1 MIASGN
7 HTLKMRSGVE
17 GSLTQLLL
25 KSIERIRFFDF
36 AALRATSLRITCGR
50 KINCNLTFF
59 IGKGRTF
66 YALVTDAYEAF
77 EHFGFFKFL
86 ASSEWN
92 YTEGSEQYG
101 ALPFITG
108 TLMTTLLALIFCIPF
123 SLPVALFVGE
133 YFKGTKMAAVL
144 STVTDL
150 LAGIPS
156 IIYGLW
162 GFYTLRPIIMA
173 LNISPQGSG
182 VLTASLVLAIM
193 IIPYAASLSA
203 EFIKMV
209 PNDLKEGA
217 YSLGATRA
225 EVIRKVV
232 FPVAGSGIFSSY
244 ILAIG
249 RALGETMTVTMLI
262 GNTNNIPESITST
275 GNSMAS
281 IIANQFGEADD
292 LRLSS
297 LIAIGL
303 ILFLITAIINMVG
316 KIMIKRARIV

>member
-1 MIASGN
+1 MNDKLYKTI
-7 HTLKMRSGVE
+7 
-17 GSLTQLLL
+17 LLV
-25 KSIERIRFFDF
+25 
-36 AALRATSLRITCGR
+36 AALVIPTVCGGV
-50 KINCNLTFF
+50 I
-59 IGKGRTF
+59 

-77 EHFGFFKFL
+77 DHFGFFKFL
-86 ASSEWN
+86 TSSEWD
-92 YTEGSEQYG
+92 YTSGAEQYG

-108 TLMTTLLALIFCIPF
+108 TLMTTLLALLICIPF

-133 YFKGTKMAAVL
+133 YFKGTKVASIL
-144 STVTDL
+144 GTITDL

-162 GFYTLRPIIMA
+162 GFYTLRPLIMA

-182 VLTASLVLAIM
+182 ILTASLVLAIM
-193 IIPYAASLSA
+193 IVPYAASLSS

-225 EVIRKVV
+225 EVVRKVI
-232 FPVAGSGIFSSY
+232 FPVAGSGIFSAY
-244 ILAIG
+244 VLAIG

-262 GNTNNIPESITST
+262 GNTNNIPNSITST

-281 IIANQFGEADD
+281 VIANQFGEASD

-303 ILFLITAIINMVG
+303 VLFIITALINMVG
-316 KIMIKRARIV
+316 KIMIKRARIA

>member
-1 MIASGN
+1 MN
-7 HTLKMRSGVE
+7 DKLYKV
-17 GSLTQLLL
+17 LL
-25 KSIERIRFFDF
+25 FV
-36 AALRATSLRITCGR
+36 AALVMPLVCGGV
-50 KINCNLTFF
+50 I
-59 IGKGRTF
+59 
-66 YALVTDAYEAF
+66 YALVTDAYDAF

-86 ASSEWN
+86 TTKEWN
-92 YTEGSEQYG
+92 YTEGAEQYG

-133 YFKGTKMAAVL
+133 YFKGTKIASVL

-173 LNISPQGSG
+173 LDISPQGSG
-182 VLTASLVLAIM
+182 ILTASLVLAIM
-193 IIPYAASLSA
+193 IVPYAASLSA

-262 GNTNNIPESITST
+262 GNTNNIPDSITST

-281 IIANQFGEADD
+281 IIANQFGEASD
-292 LRLSS
+292 LRFSS

-303 ILFLITAIINMVG
+303 VLFLITAIINMVG
-316 KIMIKRARIV
+316 KMMIKRARIS

>member
-1 MIASGN
+1 MNDKLYKVLLFIVALIMPIVCG
-7 HTLKMRSGVE
+7 GVV
-17 GSLTQLLL
+17 
-25 KSIERIRFFDF
+25 
-36 AALRATSLRITCGR
+36 
-50 KINCNLTFF
+50 
-59 IGKGRTF
+59 
-66 YALVTDAYEAF
+66 YALVTDAYDAF
-77 EHFGFFKFL
+77 EHFGFFRFL
-86 ASSEWN
+86 TSSEWS
-92 YTEGSEQYG
+92 YTEGAEHYG

-108 TLMTTLLALIFCIPF
+108 TLMTTLLALFFCIPF

-133 YFKGTKMAAVL
+133 YFRGSRIAAVL
-144 STVTDL
+144 STVVDL

-182 VLTASLVLAIM
+182 ILTASLVLAIM
-193 IIPYAASLSA
+193 IIPYASSLSA

-217 YSLGATRA
+217 YSLGATRL
-225 EVIRKVV
+225 EVVRNVV

-244 ILAIG
+244 VLAIG

-262 GNTNNIPESITST
+262 GNTNDMPNSITAT

-281 IIANQFGEADD
+281 IIANQFGEADG

-316 KIMIKRARIV
+316 KIMIKRARIA

>member
-1 MIASGN
+1 MNDKLYRI
-7 HTLKMRSGVE
+7 TLFV
-17 GSLTQLLL
+17 
-25 KSIERIRFFDF
+25 
-36 AALRATSLRITCGR
+36 AALVIPIVCG
-50 KINCNLTFF
+50 
-59 IGKGRTF
+59 GVV
-66 YALVTDAYEAF
+66 YALVTDASDAF
-77 EHFGFFKFL
+77 EHFGFFNFL
-86 ASSEWN
+86 TSSEWS
-92 YTEGSEQYG
+92 YTEGAEQYG

-108 TLMTTLLALIFCIPF
+108 TLMTTLLALVFCIPF

-133 YFKGTKMAAVL
+133 YFKGTRVAAIL

-156 IIYGLW
+156 IIYGVW
-162 GFYTLRPIIMA
+162 GFYTLRPLIMA
-173 LNISPQGSG
+173 LNISPLGSG

-193 IIPYAASLSA
+193 IVPYASSLSA

-225 EVIRKVV
+225 EVVRKVI

-262 GNTNNIPESITST
+262 GNTNNIPDSITST

-303 ILFLITAIINMVG
+303 VLFMITAIINMIG
-316 KIMIKRARIV
+316 KILIKRARIA

>member
-1 MIASGN
+1 MNDKIYRVILLIAAMVMPIVCG
-7 HTLKMRSGVE
+7 GVV
-17 GSLTQLLL
+17 
-25 KSIERIRFFDF
+25 
-36 AALRATSLRITCGR
+36 
-50 KINCNLTFF
+50 
-59 IGKGRTF
+59 
-66 YALVTDAYEAF
+66 YALVTDAYDAF
-77 EHFGFFKFL
+77 EHFGFLKFL
-86 ASSEWN
+86 TSSDWS
-92 YTEGSEQYG
+92 YTEGAEQYG

-133 YFKGTKMAAVL
+133 YFKGTRIAAIL
-144 STVTDL
+144 STIVDL

-162 GFYTLRPIIMA
+162 GFYTLRPLIMA

-182 VLTASLVLAIM
+182 ILTASLVLAIM
-193 IIPYAASLSA
+193 IIPYASSLSA

-217 YSLGATRA
+217 YSLGATQA
-225 EVIRKVV
+225 EVVQKVV
-232 FPVAGSGIFSSY
+232 FPVAGAGIFSSY
-244 ILAIG
+244 VLAIG

-262 GNTNNIPESITST
+262 GNTNNIPDSITST

-303 ILFLITAIINMVG
+303 ILFLITAGVNMVG
-316 KIMIKRARIV
+316 KIMIKRARII

>member
-1 MIASGN
+1 MNDRLFKI
-7 HTLKMRSGVE
+7 
-17 GSLTQLLL
+17 LL
-25 KSIERIRFFDF
+25 F
-36 AALRATSLRITCGR
+36 AAALVLPIVCG
-50 KINCNLTFF
+50 
-59 IGKGRTF
+59 GVV
-66 YALVTDAYEAF
+66 YALVTDAHEAF

-86 ASSEWN
+86 TSSEWS

-108 TLMTTLLALIFCIPF
+108 TLMTTLLALLFCIPF

-133 YFKGTKMAAVL
+133 YFKGTRIAAIL

-162 GFYTLRPIIMA
+162 GFYTLRPLVMA

-193 IIPYAASLSA
+193 IVPYASSLSA

-262 GNTNNIPESITST
+262 GNTNNIPDSITST

-281 IIANQFGEADD
+281 IIANQFGEADE

-303 ILFLITAIINMVG
+303 ILFLITAFINLIG
-316 KIMIKRARIV
+316 KIMIKRARIA

>member
-1 MIASGN
+1 MNDRLYKVLLFGTALIMPIVCG
-7 HTLKMRSGVE
+7 GVV
-17 GSLTQLLL
+17 
-25 KSIERIRFFDF
+25 
-36 AALRATSLRITCGR
+36 
-50 KINCNLTFF
+50 
-59 IGKGRTF
+59 
-66 YALVTDAYEAF
+66 YALITDAYAAF
-77 EHFGFFKFL
+77 EHFGFFRFL
-86 ASSEWN
+86 TSSEWN
-92 YTEGSEQYG
+92 YTEGAERYG

-108 TLMTTLLALIFCIPF
+108 TLLTTLLALLFCIPF

-133 YFKGTKMAAVL
+133 YFKGTRVAAVL
-144 STVTDL
+144 STVVDL

-162 GFYTLRPIIMA
+162 GFYTLRPLIMA
-173 LNISPQGSG
+173 LHISPQGSG
-182 VLTASLVLAIM
+182 ILTASLVLAIM
-193 IIPYAASLSA
+193 IVPYAASLSA

-209 PNDLKEGA
+209 PGDLKEGA

-262 GNTNNIPESITST
+262 GNTNNIPDSITAT

-281 IIANQFGEADD
+281 VIANQFGEASD

-303 ILFLITAIINMVG
+303 VLFLITAVINMVG
-316 KIMIKRARIV
+316 KLMIKRARLS

>member
-1 MIASGN
+1 MN
-7 HTLKMRSGVE
+7 DKLY
-17 GSLTQLLL
+17 
-25 KSIERIRFFDF
+25 RIILFF
-36 AALRATSLRITCGR
+36 AALVMPIVCG
-50 KINCNLTFF
+50 
-59 IGKGRTF
+59 GVV
-66 YALVTDAYEAF
+66 YALVTDAHDAF
-77 EHFGFFKFL
+77 EHFGFLQFL
-86 ASSEWN
+86 TSSDWS
-92 YTEGSEQYG
+92 YTEGNEQYG

-133 YFKGTKMAAVL
+133 YFKGTKVASVL

-162 GFYTLRPIIMA
+162 GFYTLRPIIMS

-209 PNDLKEGA
+209 PSDLKEGA

-225 EVIRKVV
+225 EVVRKII

-244 ILAIG
+244 VLAIG
-249 RALGETMTVTMLI
+249 RALGETMPVTMLI
-262 GNTNNIPESITST
+262 GNTNNIPDSITST

-281 IIANQFGEADD
+281 IIANQFGEADG

-303 ILFLITAIINMVG
+303 ILFLITALINMVG

>member
-1 MIASGN
+1 MNDKLYRVI
-7 HTLKMRSGVE
+7 LF
-17 GSLTQLLL
+17 L
-25 KSIERIRFFDF
+25 
-36 AALRATSLRITCGR
+36 AALIMPIVCG
-50 KINCNLTFF
+50 
-59 IGKGRTF
+59 GVV

-77 EHFGFFKFL
+77 YHFGFFKFL
-86 ASSEWN
+86 SSSDWS
-92 YTEGSEQYG
+92 YTEGAEMYG

-108 TLMTTLLALIFCIPF
+108 TLMTTMLALIFCIPF

-133 YFKGTKMAAVL
+133 YFKRTKIAAIL

-162 GFYTLRPIIMA
+162 GFYTLRPIIMR
-173 LNISPQGSG
+173 LNISEQGSG
-182 VLTASLVLAIM
+182 ILIASLVLAIM

-303 ILFLITAIINMVG
+303 ILFLITALINIVG
-316 KIMIKRARIV
+316 KIMIKRARIS

>member
-1 MIASGN
+1 MNDKIYN
-7 HTLKMRSGVE
+7 
-17 GSLTQLLL
+17 LLL
-25 KSIERIRFFDF
+25 LL
-36 AALRATSLRITCGR
+36 AALVVPLVCGG
-50 KINCNLTFF
+50 IV
-59 IGKGRTF
+59 
-66 YALVTDAYEAF
+66 YALVTDATEAF
-77 EHFGFFKFL
+77 NHFGFLNFL
-86 ASSEWN
+86 TSSEWR
-92 YTEGSEQYG
+92 YTEGAETYG
-101 ALPFITG
+101 ALPFVVG
-108 TLMTTLLALIFCIPF
+108 TLLTTLLALLFCIPF

-133 YFKGTKMAAVL
+133 YFRGTKLAAVL

-162 GFYTLRPIIMA
+162 GFYTLRPVIMA
-173 LNISPQGSG
+173 LDISPQGSG

-225 EVIRKVV
+225 EVIRHIV
-232 FPVAGSGIFSSY
+232 FPFAGSGIFSAY

-262 GNTNNIPESITST
+262 GNTNNIPASLTAT

-281 IIANQFGEADD
+281 IIANQFGEADG

-303 ILFLITAIINMVG
+303 LLFLITAFINMVG
-316 KIMIKRARIV
+316 KIMIKRARIA

>member
-1 MIASGN
+1 MNDKIYK
-7 HTLKMRSGVE
+7 TILFIV
-17 GSLTQLLL
+17 
-25 KSIERIRFFDF
+25 
-36 AALRATSLRITCGR
+36 ALAVPVICGG
-50 KINCNLTFF
+50 I
-59 IGKGRTF
+59 I

-77 EHFGFFKFL
+77 DRFGFFGFL
-86 ASSEWN
+86 TSKEWS
-92 YTEGSEQYG
+92 YTEGAEEYG

-108 TLMTTLLALIFCIPF
+108 TLMTTLLALLFCIPF

-133 YFKGTKMAAVL
+133 YFKGTRVAAVL

-162 GFYTLRPIIMA
+162 GFYSLRPIIMA
-173 LNISPQGSG
+173 LNISPQGSS

-193 IIPYAASLSA
+193 IVPYAASLSA

-209 PNDLKEGA
+209 PNDLKESA
-217 YSLGATRA
+217 YSLGATQS
-225 EVIRKVV
+225 EVVRNVI

-244 ILAIG
+244 VLAIG

-262 GNTNNIPESITST
+262 GNTNNIPDSITST

-303 ILFLITAIINMVG
+303 ILFLITAVINMIG
-316 KIMIKRARIV
+316 KIMIKRARIS

>member
-1 MIASGN
+1 MNDKLYRGFLFI
-7 HTLKMRSGVE
+7 
-17 GSLTQLLL
+17 
-25 KSIERIRFFDF
+25 
-36 AALRATSLRITCGR
+36 AALLVPVVCG
-50 KINCNLTFF
+50 
-59 IGKGRTF
+59 GVV

-77 EHFGFFKFL
+77 EYFGFFRFL
-86 ASSEWN
+86 TSSEWS
-92 YTEGSEQYG
+92 YTDGAEQYG

-108 TLMTTLLALIFCIPF
+108 TLMTTLLALVFCIPF

-133 YFKGTKMAAVL
+133 YFRDTQVAAVL
-144 STVTDL
+144 GTVTDL

-162 GFYTLRPIIMA
+162 GFYTLRPVIMA
-173 LNISPQGSG
+173 LDISEQGSG
-182 VLTASLVLAIM
+182 ILTASLVLAIM
-193 IIPYAASLSA
+193 IIPYASSLSA

-217 YSLGATRA
+217 YSLGATHA
-225 EVIRKVV
+225 EVVRKVV

-244 ILAIG
+244 VLAIG

-281 IIANQFGEADD
+281 VIANQFGEASD

-303 ILFLITAIINMVG
+303 VLFLITALINMVG
-316 KIMIKRARIV
+316 KIMIKRARIS

>member
-1 MIASGN
+1 MSDKLYKA
-7 HTLKMRSGVE
+7 
-17 GSLTQLLL
+17 LLFL
-25 KSIERIRFFDF
+25 
-36 AALRATSLRITCGR
+36 AALIMPAVCGGV
-50 KINCNLTFF
+50 I
-59 IGKGRTF
+59 
-66 YALVTDAYEAF
+66 YALVTDAYDAF
-77 EHFGFFKFL
+77 EHFGFFRFL
-86 ASSEWN
+86 TSSEWD
-92 YTEGSEQYG
+92 YTQGEEQYG

-133 YFKGTKMAAVL
+133 YFKGSRVASVL
-144 STVTDL
+144 STITDL

-173 LNISPQGSG
+173 LDISPQGSG
-182 VLTASLVLAIM
+182 ILTASLVLAIM
-193 IIPYAASLSA
+193 IVPYAASLST

-225 EVIRKVV
+225 EIVRKII

-244 ILAIG
+244 VLAIG

-262 GNTNNIPESITST
+262 GNTNNIPDSITST

-303 ILFLITAIINMVG
+303 ILFLITAIINMIG
-316 KIMIKRARIV
+316 KIMIKRARIS

>member
-1 MIASGN
+1 MNDKIYN
-7 HTLKMRSGVE
+7 
-17 GSLTQLLL
+17 LLL
-25 KSIERIRFFDF
+25 LL
-36 AALRATSLRITCGR
+36 AALVVPLVCGG
-50 KINCNLTFF
+50 IV
-59 IGKGRTF
+59 
-66 YALVTDAYEAF
+66 YALVTDATEAF
-77 EHFGFFKFL
+77 NHFGFLNFL
-86 ASSEWN
+86 TSSEWR
-92 YTEGSEQYG
+92 YTEGAETYG
-101 ALPFITG
+101 ALPFVVG
-108 TLMTTLLALIFCIPF
+108 TLLTTLLALLFCIPF
-123 SLPVALFVGE
+123 SLPVALFVVE
-133 YFKGTKMAAVL
+133 YFRGTKLAAVL

-162 GFYTLRPIIMA
+162 GFYTLRPVIMA
-173 LNISPQGSG
+173 LDISPQGSG

-225 EVIRKVV
+225 EVIRHIV
-232 FPVAGSGIFSSY
+232 FPFAGSGIFSAY

-262 GNTNNIPESITST
+262 GNTNNIPGSLTAT

-281 IIANQFGEADD
+281 IIANQFGEADG

-303 ILFLITAIINMVG
+303 LLFLITAFINMVG
-316 KIMIKRARIV
+316 KIMIKRARIS

>member
-1 MIASGN
+1 MNDRLFKI
-7 HTLKMRSGVE
+7 
-17 GSLTQLLL
+17 LL
-25 KSIERIRFFDF
+25 F
-36 AALRATSLRITCGR
+36 AAALVMPIVCG
-50 KINCNLTFF
+50 
-59 IGKGRTF
+59 GVV
-66 YALVTDAYEAF
+66 YALVTDAHEAF

-86 ASSEWN
+86 TSSQWS
-92 YTEGSEQYG
+92 YTEGSERYG

-108 TLMTTLLALIFCIPF
+108 TLMTTMLALIFCIPF

-133 YFKGTKMAAVL
+133 YFKGTRIAAIL

-162 GFYTLRPIIMA
+162 GFYTLRPLIMA

-193 IIPYAASLSA
+193 IVPYASSLSA

-262 GNTNNIPESITST
+262 GNTNNIPDSITST

-281 IIANQFGEADD
+281 IIANQFGEADE

-303 ILFLITAIINMVG
+303 ILFLITAFINLIG
-316 KIMIKRARIV
+316 KIMIKRARIA

>member
-1 MIASGN
+1 MSDKIYRVILFASALVVPIVCG
-7 HTLKMRSGVE
+7 GV
-17 GSLTQLLL
+17 
-25 KSIERIRFFDF
+25 I
-36 AALRATSLRITCGR
+36 
-50 KINCNLTFF
+50 
-59 IGKGRTF
+59 

-77 EHFGFFKFL
+77 EHFGFFRFL
-86 ASSEWN
+86 TSSEWS
-92 YTEGSEQYG
+92 YAEGNERYG

-108 TLMTTLLALIFCIPF
+108 TLMTTLLALVFCIPF

-133 YFKGTKMAAVL
+133 YFKGTKVASVL
-144 STVTDL
+144 SMIVDL

-162 GFYTLRPIIMA
+162 GFYSLRPVIMA

-209 PNDLKEGA
+209 PSDLKEGA
-217 YSLGATRA
+217 YSLGATRI
-225 EVIRKVV
+225 EVIRNVV

-262 GNTNNIPESITST
+262 GNTNNIPDSITST

-281 IIANQFGEADD
+281 IIANQFGEADG

-303 ILFLITAIINMVG
+303 ILFLITAGINMMG
-316 KIMIKRARIV
+316 KIMIKLARLV

>member
-1 MIASGN
+1 MNDKIFR
-7 HTLKMRSGVE
+7 TILY
-17 GSLTQLLL
+17 L
-25 KSIERIRFFDF
+25 
-36 AALRATSLRITCGR
+36 AACLMPVVCGG
-50 KINCNLTFF
+50 IV
-59 IGKGRTF
+59 
-66 YALVTDAYEAF
+66 YALVTDAFEAF
-77 EHFGFFKFL
+77 NHFGFLNFL
-86 ASSEWN
+86 TSSEWS
-92 YTEGSEQYG
+92 YTDGAEHYG

-108 TLMTTLLALIFCIPF
+108 TLLTTLLALVFCIPF

-133 YFKGTKMAAVL
+133 YFKGTRIAEVL
-144 STVTDL
+144 STITSL

-162 GFYTLRPIIMA
+162 GFYTLRPIVMS

-182 VLTASLVLAIM
+182 ILTASLVLAIM
-193 IIPYAASLSA
+193 IVPYAASLSA
-203 EFIKMV
+203 EFVKMV
-209 PNDLKEGA
+209 PDDLKEGA

-225 EVIRKVV
+225 EMVRKVI

-262 GNTNNIPESITST
+262 GNTNQMPGSITET

-281 IIANQFGEADD
+281 IIANQFGEADG

-303 ILFLITAIINMVG
+303 VLFLVTAIINLIG
-316 KIMIKRARIV
+316 KYLIKRARIA

>member
-1 MIASGN
+1 MNDKIYN
-7 HTLKMRSGVE
+7 
-17 GSLTQLLL
+17 LLL
-25 KSIERIRFFDF
+25 LL
-36 AALRATSLRITCGR
+36 AALVVPLVCGG
-50 KINCNLTFF
+50 IV
-59 IGKGRTF
+59 
-66 YALVTDAYEAF
+66 YALVTDATEAF
-77 EHFGFFKFL
+77 NHFGFLNFL
-86 ASSEWN
+86 TSSEWS
-92 YTEGSEQYG
+92 YTEGSEIYG
-101 ALPFITG
+101 ALPFVVG
-108 TLMTTLLALIFCIPF
+108 TLLTTLLALLFCIPF

-133 YFKGTKMAAVL
+133 YFRGTKLAAVL

-162 GFYTLRPIIMA
+162 GFYTLRPVIMA
-173 LNISPQGSG
+173 LDISPQGSG

-209 PNDLKEGA
+209 PGELKEGA

-225 EVIRKVV
+225 EVVRRIV
-232 FPVAGSGIFSSY
+232 FPFAGSGIFSAY

-262 GNTNNIPESITST
+262 GNTNNIPASLTAT

-281 IIANQFGEADD
+281 IIANQFGEADG

-303 ILFLITAIINMVG
+303 LLFLITAFINMVG
-316 KIMIKRARIV
+316 KIMIKRARI